1 MKLLANVGDLV
12 CYTVAQIGHMHGMP
26 YYWGK
31 ETVAKMYGI
40 VIRAESHNVVAA
52 IDISDLY
59 ASAFYDIYFF
69 DGVVTT
75 INDIDFELGFA
86 QVISKTEV
94 KDEEGQEDT

>member
-1 MKLLANVGDLV
+1 MKLLANVGDLI
-12 CYTVAQIGHMHGMP
+12 CYTVAQVGHMHNLP

-31 ETVAKMYGI
+31 DTVAKMYGI

-52 IDISDLY
+52 IDISDIY

-94 KDEEGQEDT
+94 KDEESP

>member
-94 KDEEGQEDT
+94 KDEESP

>member
-1 MKLLANVGDLV
+1 MKLFANVGDLV
-12 CYTVAQIGHMHGMP
+12 CYTIAQVGHMHGMP

-31 ETVAKMYGI
+31 DTVAKLYGI

-52 IDISDLY
+52 TDISDIY

-75 INDIDFELGFA
+75 VNDIDFELGFA
-86 QVISKTEV
+86 RVISKAEV
-94 KDEEGQEDT
+94 RSEEENT

>member
-1 MKLLANVGDLV
+1 MKLFANVGDLV
-12 CYTVAQIGHMHGMP
+12 CYTVAQVGHMHGMP

-31 ETVAKMYGI
+31 DTVAKLYGI

-52 IDISDLY
+52 ADISDIY

-75 INDIDFELGFA
+75 VNDIDFELGFA
-86 QVISKTEV
+86 RVISKAEV
-94 KDEEGQEDT
+94 RSEQENT

>member
-1 MKLLANVGDLV
+1 MKLLANVGDLI
-12 CYTVAQIGHMHGMP
+12 CYTVAQVGHMHNLP

-31 ETVAKMYGI
+31 DTVAKVYGI

-52 IDISDLY
+52 IDISDIY

-94 KDEEGQEDT
+94 KDEESP

>member
-1 MKLLANVGDLV
+1 MKLLANVGDLI
-12 CYTVAQIGHMHGMP
+12 CYTVAQVGHMHNLP

-31 ETVAKMYGI
+31 DTVAKMYGI

-52 IDISDLY
+52 IDISDIY

-94 KDEEGQEDT
+94 KDEENP